1 MAKKQKFESRDKA
14 STVIEKKPFYKKW
27 WFITIIALVIIG
39 AIFGPDEEEKQV
51 KEDKATQNE
60 QVKEDVSEIKEKNE
74 EPEEE
79 FAITDDM
86 NEDKKIENIIKK
98 VVEDQYDSHELV
110 NNPEGALGDIKV
122 NTYFPADAYWDG
134 KRATEAQDTKIVEIL
149 KQLKEHNINYS
160 YLVYEASSDFT
171 DQYGNENK
179 STLMTVL
186 ISKEE
191 ADKINYDNFQTENL
205 KSISDEYY
213 VHPSVQ

>member
-1 MAKKQKFESRDKA
+1 MKTSN
-14 STVIEKKPFYKKW
+14 TEKEPFYKKK
-27 WFITIIALVIIG
+27 WFIAIAALIIIG
-39 AIFGPDEEEKQV
+39 AIFGPKDKDKKEDSQPPKVEEKQEDQSTSKEEDEEEP
-51 KEDKATQNE
+51 ED
-60 QVKEDVSEIKEKNE
+60 
-74 EPEEE
+74 E
-79 FAITDDM
+79 FAIKEDMTD
-86 NEDKKIENIIKK
+86 EVKIENIIKK

-134 KRATEAQDTKIVEIL
+134 KRAIEAQDAKIVEIL